1 MSASLRMAAT
11 LLTIASMNTSVP
23 WVALD
28 ESGAPLPR
36 QCIHLDGLEPVEA
49 SPPLECV
56 DCIREGSTWV
66 NLRQCLTCGEVR
78 CCDDSPRKHA
88 SAHWPASGHP
98 VIRSAQPDD
107 DWAWCYP
114 EELYLTPAEAG

>member
-1 MSASLRMAAT
+1 MRAAAA
-11 LLTIASMNTSVP
+11 LPTIASMNTSLP

-36 QCIHLDGLEPVEA
+36 QCVHLDGLEPVES

-56 DCIREGSTWV
+56 DCIRERSTWV
-66 NLRQCLTCGEVR
+66 NLRQCLSCGEVR

-88 SAHWPASGHP
+88 SAHWAGSGHP

-114 EELYLTPAEAG
+114 EELFMVPEGAG

>member
-1 MSASLRMAAT
+1 MAAA
-11 LLTIASMNTSVP
+11 LRTIASMNTSLP

-36 QCIHLDGLEPVEA
+36 QCVHLDGLEPVES

-66 NLRQCLTCGEVR
+66 NLRQCLTCGDVR

-88 SAHWPASGHP
+88 TAHWRSSGHP

-114 EELYLTPAEAG
+114 EELFLTPAEAG